1 MKTEKF
7 LEDDIDID
15 EAPDIVFDDE
25 KEWYENRNSSL
36 YLAKVVKKKVKKSL
50 EKLNEASN
58 DEYITV
64 YKKIGQALYIRAMT
78 RDDNK
83 KNWGKL
89 LEWEDLEGDLHSWT
103 MPAYMTTQT
112 GSTLL
117 DELQENGYIIAPKNA
132 QYIKD
137 YISRTNSHVF
147 ARCVQKI
154 GWHNNS
160 YIFPTSVL
168 KSSEDDKDEMIVLQ
182 NISALSSNLYKDKGT
197 FEEWQKLV
205 SIAEGNSLLVFA
217 LSAAFAGP
225 ILKKSSLTSGGF
237 HIFGASQTGKST
249 ALKLAASVWGSPEHI
264 KSWRATDNG
273 TEAIAAMFNDNLLIL
288 DELGQV
294 LAKICGETIYMIG
307 NEQGKIRARKDGT
320 ARDVHTWSTML
331 LSSGEIT
338 LADKL
343 AEAGLKPKAGQAVRF
358 IDISADAGMSMG
370 IFQDTKGMTAKQC
383 AKLIGEI
390 SKTHYGYAGKKF
402 IQYIIDNE
410 GIEERIK
417 NGVKKFIENVCDD
430 NSDSQVLS
438 VAEKFGLVAV
448 VGTIAIEAGVLNF
461 SEKTECW
468 AAAHTCFMKWLEA
481 RGGSGSG
488 EDQAILKELHS
499 FIEKHGQSRFQTLSP
514 RTDADGN
521 VIEQTV
527 INRVGFRDTEG
538 KTEDVYY
545 VLQESWGSELM
556 KGFNPKYAAKIAA
569 GAGILKK
576 SEGDRMTTKIT
587 LPGMGR
593 TACYKLA
600 FSKEEN

>member
-1 MKTEKF
+1 MKAEKF
-7 LEDDIDID
+7 LEDDTYCD
-15 EAPDIVFDDE
+15 EAPDIVFEDE
-25 KEWYENRNSSL
+25 KEWYENRNDCL

-83 KNWGKL
+83 KSWGKL
-89 LEWEDLEGDLHSWT
+89 LEWEDLEGDLHTWT
-103 MPAYMTTQT
+103 MPAYMTTQN

-147 ARCVQKI
+147 ARCVQKV

-160 YIFPTSVL
+160 YVFPTSVL

-182 NISALSSNLYKDKGT
+182 NTSALSSNLYQEKGT
-197 FEEWQKLV
+197 FEDWQKLV
-205 SIAEGNSLLVFA
+205 SIAENNTLLVFA
-217 LSAAFAGP
+217 LSVAFAGP
-225 ILKKSSLTSGGF
+225 LLEKSNLSSSGF

-249 ALKLAASVWGSPEHI
+249 ALKLAASVWGSTAHI
-264 KSWRATDNG
+264 KTWRATDNG
-273 TEAIAAMFNDNLLIL
+273 TEAIAAMFNNNLLIL

-294 LAKICGETIYMIG
+294 LAKICGETVYMLG
-307 NEQGKIRARKDGT
+307 NEQGKIRAKKDGT
-320 ARDVHTWSTML
+320 ARDVQKWSVML

-358 IDISADAGMSMG
+358 VDISADAGAGKG
-370 IFQDTKGMTAKQC
+370 IFEDTKGMTAKEC
-383 AKLIGEI
+383 AKLISEI
-390 SKTHYGYAGKKF
+390 SKNNYGYAGKKF

-417 NGVKKFIENVCDD
+417 KGVKKFIENVCDAD
-430 NSDSQVLS
+430 ADSQVLS
-438 VAEKFGLVAV
+438 VAEKFGLAAVA
-448 VGTIAIEAGVLNF
+448 GTIAAEAGILNF
-461 SEKTECW
+461 TEKTQCW
-468 AAAHTCFMKWLEA
+468 AAAHKCFLKWLEN

-488 EDQAILKELHS
+488 EDQAILNELYG

-514 RTDADGN
+514 RTDIDGN
-521 VIEQTV
+521 IIEQTV

-545 VLQESWGSELM
+545 VLPESWGSEIM
-556 KGFNPKYAAKIAA
+556 KGFNPRYAAKIAA
-569 GAGILKK
+569 EAGILKK

-587 LPGMGR
+587 LTGMGR